1 MKRLAKTIAL
11 TLLKIVVVFYTVFPF
26 YWAIVSSFKT
36 GSALFSVDFFPAID
50 LSNYSDLLTNGNF
63 LRNIL
68 NSAIVAVSVVTLSL
82 IFAITSAYAL
92 GKLKFR
98 GRGVVLAGILGASMF
113 PQIVVLSG
121 LFGTIRWLGLYNSLG
136 SLVLSYMIFSLPF
149 TVWVMT
155 SFIRQ
160 IPAELEDA
168 ARMDG
173 CSTWAM
179 IWQIYFPLLAPAL
192 ASTGLLAF
200 IASWNEFLFALTF
213 TLSDTVRT
221 VPVGLALISGSSRFE
236 LPFGTI
242 MAASVI
248 VTVPLILLVLIFQR
262 RIVSGLT
269 AGAVK

>member
-1 MKRLAKTIAL
+1 VKKIAL
-11 TLLKIVVVFYTVFPF
+11 SLLKIMVVFYTVFPF
-26 YWAIVSSFKT
+26 YWAVVSSFKS
-36 GSALFSVDFFPAID
+36 GAALFSIDFFPPVNFD
-50 LSNYSDLLTNGNF
+50 NYLALLTNGNF
-63 LRNIL
+63 LRNIV
-68 NSAIVAVSVVTLSL
+68 NSVLVAFSVVMLSL
-82 IFAITSAYAL
+82 IFAMTSAYAL
-92 GKLKFR
+92 GKMRFR
-98 GRGVVLAGILGASMF
+98 GRGSVLMVILAASMF

-160 IPAELEDA
+160 LPRELEDA
-168 ARMDG
+168 ARIDG
-173 CSTWAM
+173 CSTWTVV
-179 IWQIYFPLLAPAL
+179 WRIYFPLLAPAL

-221 VPVGLALISGSSRFE
+221 VPVGIALISGTSRFE
-236 LPFGTI
+236 LPFGMI

-248 VTVPLILLVLIFQR
+248 VTVPLILLVLIFQKK
-262 RIVSGLT
+262 IVSGLT
-269 AGAVK
+269 AGAIK